1 MPRRRLVG
9 VVVSDKMDKTVVVSV
24 ARWLEHP
31 VYKKHIKRSKKY
43 HAHDEHNE
51 CKVGDVVVIEE
62 TRPLSRTKRWRVVEI
77 LQRAY
82 QAENIPAVEES
93 EEA

>member
-1 MPRRRLVG
+1 MPRKRLTG
-9 VVVSDKMDKTVVVSV
+9 TVVSDKMDKTVVVRV
-24 ARWLEHP
+24 TRWLEHP
-31 VYKKHIKRSKKY
+31 VYKKRIRRSKKY